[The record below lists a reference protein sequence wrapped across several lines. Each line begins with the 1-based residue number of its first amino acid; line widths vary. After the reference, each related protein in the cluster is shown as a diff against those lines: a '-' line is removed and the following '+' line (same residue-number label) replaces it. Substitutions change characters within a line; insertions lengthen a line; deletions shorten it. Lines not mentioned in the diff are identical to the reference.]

1 MSRDKRLSFIRAD
14 VYEPLRERMMLGL
27 HIGLCQLSKL
37 YAYNALLFTSGAR
50 YDDDTIFSDKRIIVI
65 KNPKTIIK
73 NVTSVTVCSN
83 DSTGALRKYTRT
95 EEVKDILITEFDGEG
110 FISPRLAD
118 RLDAEHN
125 SFQIRMPY
133 IKGVVHRVDFA
144 ALLSELNVPYIV
156 DMWGKRHSPAE
167 VDVILTESMFKGLG
181 WMTENGLSWAEYLE
195 RCNKYRHA
203 LYISGKN
210 KTEPQNTTE
219 LNYQFLNT
227 LSMTDDEFRPKDLPL
242 GWKSSPK

>member
-1 MSRDKRLSFIRAD
+1 M
-14 VYEPLRERMMLGL
+14 
-27 HIGLCQLSKL
+27 
-37 YAYNALLFTSGAR
+37 R
-50 YDDDTIFSDKRIIVI
+50 YFGYFQVPYKAIID
-65 KNPKTIIK
+65 
-73 NVTSVTVCSN
+73 N
-83 DSTGALRKYTRT
+83 DSLRSVFTFALCFKNINVVDEFT
-95 EEVKDILITEFDGEG
+95 EQWCGILITEFDGEG
-110 FISPRLAD
+110 FVSPRLAD

>member
-1 MSRDKRLSFIRAD
+1 
-14 VYEPLRERMMLGL
+14 
-27 HIGLCQLSKL
+27 
-37 YAYNALLFTSGAR
+37 
-50 YDDDTIFSDKRIIVI
+50 
-65 KNPKTIIK
+65 
-73 NVTSVTVCSN
+73 
-83 DSTGALRKYTRT
+83 
-95 EEVKDILITEFDGEG
+95 
-110 FISPRLAD
+110 
-118 RLDAEHN
+118 
-125 SFQIRMPY
+125 MPY

>member
-1 MSRDKRLSFIRAD
+1 MKI
-14 VYEPLRERMMLGL
+14 V
-27 HIGLCQLSKL
+27 C
-37 YAYNALLFTSGAR
+37 LL
-50 YDDDTIFSDKRIIVI
+50 
-65 KNPKTIIK
+65 
-73 NVTSVTVCSN
+73 
-83 DSTGALRKYTRT
+83 
-95 EEVKDILITEFDGEG
+95 TEFDGEG
-110 FISPRLAD
+110 FVSPRLAD